1 MRVLFAVALGINF
14 CVTPLLAQARVSPE
28 EYAIYGVVL
37 RSFYRRSAMQSQQGP
52 VFVIL
57 SETATGN
64 GSLPDELRMKGLTRS
79 FLRRNRYTAHLEA
92 KFPIRHKLSI
102 VSKLEL
108 DQLIDMGARDAAVTT
123 ERYKAGK
130 IRIFAPSC
138 GSEWKYFNEKFS
150 DEAPGYYQFSRIG
163 FSKDHKFALV
173 SFNGEG
179 GCWKSWDVYVLKRD
193 KRGWTIYS
201 AGGSF
206 EIS

>member
-1 MRVLFAVALGINF
+1 MRVLLAVALGINV
-14 CVTPLLAQARVSPE
+14 CVTPLLAQAKVSPE

-37 RSFYRRSAMQSQQGP
+37 RSFYWRSVMQNQQGP

-64 GSLPDELRMKGLTRS
+64 GSLPGERRMKGLTRN

-92 KFPIRHKLSI
+92 KFPVRHKLSI
-102 VSKLEL
+102 MKKLEL
-108 DQLIDMGARDAAVTT
+108 DQLIERGARDAAATAG
-123 ERYKAGK
+123 RYKAGR
-130 IRIFAPSC
+130 ISIFAPSC

-163 FSKDHKFALV
+163 FSQDRKFALV
-173 SFNGEG
+173 SLHGEG
-179 GCWKSWDVYVLKRD
+179 ACWKTWNVYVLKRN

-201 AGGSF
+201 GGGSI